1 MMKNKEI
8 YAQVVDGINQL
19 LGQLDLKTPD
29 AQIFAASCLLGIGS
43 KMLHQAGVHQQLVHQ
58 VIGACWE
65 GVPTVPR
72 QPEPELLN

>member
-1 MMKNKEI
+1 MKNKKI
-8 YAQVVDGINQL
+8 YTQVVNGIDSL
-19 LGQLDLKTPD
+19 LGELDLKTPD

-65 GVPTVPR
+65 DAPPVPR